1 MSDGLDTTPA
11 ISAEERAKRRRGID
25 FARGSVRLEGFVLD
39 DQTEALFARYINGD
53 LDRPSLTAAILQ
65 YCGIDQAADR
75 QEASR

>member
-1 MSDGLDTTPA
+1 MVSIMDD
-11 ISAEERAKRRRGID
+11 SAGQRERRKQALD

-39 DQTEALFARYINGD
+39 DQTEALFARYIDGD
-53 LDRPSLTAAILQ
+53 LDRPGLTAAILQ